1 RAPALHDMPVH
12 ADVDWREAQ
21 LGQLSRLLVG
31 SDEGW
36 RGNLTG
42 ELHLDGTPGA
52 AHVATRLQATGVHR
66 AEFVPLSP
74 LDFDANCSFVYHYR
88 RRALD
93 DLVCNSPLGDGHLR
107 LAGKLQASQM
117 PELTA
122 ELDRIPAEAGLD
134 VLRAT
139 RSGIAPSLQAAG
151 SISGSLVYRAAET
164 DSEPI
169 RARARRGRGHAPA
182 LRGEPLR
189 GALTVEGFA
198 LSGGSLSLPLRAEK
212 FVLEPA
218 PASALNAH
226 EPVML
231 AGTASFPAGGSA
243 PLDVE
248 LHLAMKGYEAEIH
261 GETSLARAREI
272 EKTAGMGGRL
282 IPDGLA
288 GELMAVDLRASGPWQ
303 LSDQN
308 AVSGATSGPEADTAD
323 SVDGTA
329 TLRGAQWRSDLLAN
343 PVEIAEAT
351 LHFGG
356 GELRWDPVDFSYGRL
371 KARASITFPQRC
383 PSPEDTAGSP
393 VSCVP
398 QFQLQLGSVDAASA
412 QAAFLGVPQKGTVLS
427 ELLDRL
433 HPATAPPWPR
443 IDGTVKA
450 DAMVVGPVTLRQT
463 SMTLKIAG
471 NGADFSDLQASLLGG
486 QVTAHGSVQ
495 WSNGIQKQ
503 PTYSVEARCT
513 GLNAA
518 GIGQL
523 LGVRG
528 TGGPVDAS
536 GTASLSGFTEEQ
548 LANSAAGTLQFDWRH
563 GSISA
568 AGTRKGSSAK
578 QAQAPLIRF
587 DRWSGEAR
595 IANGRI
601 TLQKN
606 QLIAGGRRRSVEAGQ
621 VTLSDPPKVEIR
633 PGK

>member
-1 RAPALHDMPVH
+1 MSNDAHDRAGSISGQAASPGRKRRLGRRLWFVWIGALILLAGFLLPPLVNLGRYKNRITQLMSASFGRPVRLSSVELRLLPWPGFVLTDLRVEEDPAYGSEPVLYASTVTANIRLLSLWRGRLEIGSVSVDEASLNVVRTESGSWNLTPLFHTAAVQPGTPLHATALPYLEATDSRINFKYGAEKLPFSLINTDLSFWQEGPNEWRIRLRGQPARTDVSLDPADTGIVRVEASLDRAPALHDMPVH

-308 AVSGATSGPEADTAD
+308 SVSGPTSGP
-323 SVDGTA
+323 
-329 TLRGAQWRSDLLAN
+329 
-343 PVEIAEAT
+343 
-351 LHFGG
+351 
-356 GELRWDPVDFSYGRL
+356 
-371 KARASITFPQRC
+371 
-383 PSPEDTAGSP
+383 
-393 VSCVP
+393 
-398 QFQLQLGSVDAASA
+398 
-412 QAAFLGVPQKGTVLS
+412 
-427 ELLDRL
+427 
-433 HPATAPPWPR
+433 
-443 IDGTVKA
+443 
-450 DAMVVGPVTLRQT
+450 
-463 SMTLKIAG
+463 
-471 NGADFSDLQASLLGG
+471 
-486 QVTAHGSVQ
+486 
-495 WSNGIQKQ
+495 
-503 PTYSVEARCT
+503 
-513 GLNAA
+513 
-518 GIGQL
+518 
-523 LGVRG
+523 
-528 TGGPVDAS
+528 
-536 GTASLSGFTEEQ
+536 
-548 LANSAAGTLQFDWRH
+548 
-563 GSISA
+563 
-568 AGTRKGSSAK
+568 
-578 QAQAPLIRF
+578 
-587 DRWSGEAR
+587 
-595 IANGRI
+595 
-601 TLQKN
+601 
-606 QLIAGGRRRSVEAGQ
+606 
-621 VTLSDPPKVEIR
+621 
-633 PGK
+633 